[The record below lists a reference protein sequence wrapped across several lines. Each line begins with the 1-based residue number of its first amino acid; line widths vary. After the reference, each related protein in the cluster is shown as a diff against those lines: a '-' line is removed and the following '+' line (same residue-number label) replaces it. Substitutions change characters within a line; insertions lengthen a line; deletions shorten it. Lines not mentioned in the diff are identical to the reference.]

1 MARFPQ
7 LLLPD
12 AQRLP
17 LDEVLDR
24 LDLDHGDRISRRSG
38 FLIMLTLSAVI
49 ATAGVLADSTA
60 TVIGAMIIAPLSTPI
75 LGIAIA
81 IVAGR
86 ARRLGRSLLWLAGGA
101 AGVVLLGAIMSL
113 LVADPASLG
122 ENSQIAGRT
131 SPQLLDLLAALAT
144 GFAGSLALA
153 RRDLAAVL
161 PGVAISISLVPPLGV
176 AGVCL
181 GRGAVDLALGAIL
194 LFVSNVLALVIA
206 GAVVFSIAGYARE
219 ARRESGVRRGRAYA
233 IVAVLTL
240 LVAVPLALQTLVGQ
254 VATQWRAEALQK
266 SALWLVG
273 TPGARVLDVEW
284 EGLALV
290 IQVQTSDGE
299 IPAVS
304 ELAPTLEAIPAF
316 IPVEVEITTGR
327 VVEVR

>member
-1 MARFPQ
+1 VALLDAAARRCDHARMARFPQ

-122 ENSQIAGRT
+122 ENS
-131 SPQLLDLLAALAT
+131 
-144 GFAGSLALA
+144 
-153 RRDLAAVL
+153 
-161 PGVAISISLVPPLGV
+161 
-176 AGVCL
+176 
-181 GRGAVDLALGAIL
+181 
-194 LFVSNVLALVIA
+194 
-206 GAVVFSIAGYARE
+206 
-219 ARRESGVRRGRAYA
+219 
-233 IVAVLTL
+233 
-240 LVAVPLALQTLVGQ
+240 
-254 VATQWRAEALQK
+254 
-266 SALWLVG
+266 
-273 TPGARVLDVEW
+273 
-284 EGLALV
+284 
-290 IQVQTSDGE
+290 
-299 IPAVS
+299 
-304 ELAPTLEAIPAF
+304 
-316 IPVEVEITTGR
+316 
-327 VVEVR
+327 